1 MRNASFP
8 ALIDTCGTDT
18 DSLSHSIPEYFLQ
31 ADNEEAMKDWVKDIE
46 ETSVTAVPVLGHGG
60 TGGDSG
66 AAPVAA
72 RKVSYIEDRELPS
85 LWEEFSS
92 SPLAF
97 TMQTKCCNARPYIVC
112 SGVI

>member
-46 ETSVTAVPVLGHGG
+46 ETSVTVVPVLGHGG

-72 RKVSYIEDRELPS
+72 RKVSYIEDRELPVS
-85 LWEEFSS
+85 F
-92 SPLAF
+92 PLSRWLSQCTPRAA
-97 TMQTKCCNARPYIVC
+97 MRDHSAV
-112 SGVI
+112 V